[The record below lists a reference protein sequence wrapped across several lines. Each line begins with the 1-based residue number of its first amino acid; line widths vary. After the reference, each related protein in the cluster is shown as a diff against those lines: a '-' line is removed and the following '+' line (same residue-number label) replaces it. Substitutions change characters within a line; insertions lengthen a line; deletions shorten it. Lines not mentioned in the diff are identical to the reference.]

1 MDINIIIKE
10 ARLRMVIGIKNP
22 ICTGFATQPITSAL
36 NVPFTVRIQDAGG
49 GELKLFAGAVEYKN
63 RMYVTYGTTM
73 SKGREELLAVHTSS
87 TKIPCIIAPYNGR
100 YFSFFSYGPNP
111 AWIPRTFADSASKFT
126 PAV

>member
-1 MDINIIIKE
+1 MDINTMIKE
-10 ARLRMVIGIKNP
+10 ARLRIVIGIKNP

-73 SKGREELLAVHTSS
+73 SKGREELLAVHTLS
-87 TKIPCIIAPYNGR
+87 TKMPCIIASYNGR
-100 YFSFFSYGPNP
+100 YLSFF
-111 AWIPRTFADSASKFT
+111 WSKPSLDPEDFCRFG
-126 PAV
+126 

>member
-1 MDINIIIKE
+1 MIKD

-22 ICTGFATQPITSAL
+22 ICTGCATQPITSAL

-49 GELKLFAGAVEYKN
+49 GELKLFAGAIEYKN

-73 SKGREELLAVHTSS
+73 SIEGCEELLAVHTSS

-100 YFSFFSYGPNP
+100 YL
-111 AWIPRTFADSASKFT
+111 
-126 PAV
+126 